1 MENKKII
8 YVSEIKKKA
17 SRTHFIIAVNTFQLW
32 FKRETPTLLTGV
44 QSKQNTCRYTLWPEG
59 GARVPSVR
67 VSAERLGLSCRPA
80 ASVAMTIYVHQ
91 SGRMQVE
98 MEMPRR

>member
-59 GARVPSVR
+59 GARVPSVH
-67 VSAERLGLSCRPA
+67 VSAERLGLPAA